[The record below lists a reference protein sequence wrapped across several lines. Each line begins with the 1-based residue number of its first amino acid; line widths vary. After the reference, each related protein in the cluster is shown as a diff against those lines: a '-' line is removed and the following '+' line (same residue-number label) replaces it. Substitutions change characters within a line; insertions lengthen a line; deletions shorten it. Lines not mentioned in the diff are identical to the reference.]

1 MMLFLFK
8 YIDEF
13 VGKGVDWFTVAELIF
28 YANASNV
35 PLALPLAIL
44 LSSIMTFGAMGENYE
59 LVAIKASGISLNRAM
74 MPLLVI
80 MGMLCLTT
88 FYFAYIVITQANLK
102 IDNTIYELRQ
112 TTPTFLIKKRMF

>member
-35 PLALPLAIL
+35 PLALPLALL
-44 LSSIMTFGAMGENYE
+44 LSSLMTFGAMGEHYE
-59 LVAIKASGISLNRAM
+59 LVAINALGLSLTRAM
-74 MPLLVI
+74 MPLLVT
-80 MGMLCLTT
+80 MGMLCRTPFSL
-88 FYFAYIVITQANLK
+88 ANFIIPSSNQKTPRTINKLK
-102 IDNTIYELRQ
+102 
-112 TTPTFLIKKRMF
+112 